1 MKISNYSYGFQNA
14 HFISISTEHPYE
26 EGSKQY
32 EYIKTDL
39 QKVSNNPDIDWII
52 VH

>member
-1 MKISNYSYGFQNA
+1 M
-14 HFISISTEHPYE
+14 STEPPYE
-26 EGSKQY
+26 ERGKQY